1 MMSET
6 KQLLEE
12 PTPPEDWECCGSE
25 CGDYCIYEIYRRE
38 KQAYDAQQQQ
48 LNAQSSIK
56 DE

>member
-1 MMSET
+1 MNEPE
-6 KQLLEE
+6 QLLEE

-25 CGDYCIYEIYRRE
+25 CGDYCVYEIYRRE

-48 LNAQSSIK
+48 LNTQSSIK